1 MEKYDTVPGVK
12 RRTQKNEKLY
22 NEVQSMNI
30 DYVDINVDNAMDLS
44 LSEDNK
50 FSREGYQK
58 QRELDQIIPTSRPR
72 KPVKEY
78 EATPSEN
85 RVYDID
91 EILKMAK
98 DNNLFEDEEK
108 KRLINT
114 EYNILTKLDVGS
126 LQNEEMKKEDLRSL
140 IDDIYEKERPAK
152 PKVYSKKEED
162 RLLSE
167 LFEDDDKG
175 DLEEELDL
183 KEELSKQILDNDINE
198 EKAEESE
205 PLAVKI
211 EEKKDVSDSKVDSDK
226 DEEVKDKDDVVVNEM
241 TDDFIEEKEG
251 KGLLIAII
259 VVIILIL
266 LTCCFFVYEYFFGV

>member
-1 MEKYDTVPGVK
+1 MKARMEKYDTDTGVR
-12 RRTQKNEKLY
+12 RRTQKNERLY
-22 NEVQSMNI
+22 NEVQNMNI

-44 LSEDNK
+44 MSSDSK

-58 QRELDQIIPTSRPR
+58 QREIDQIMPTSREM

-78 EATPSEN
+78 EESPSEN

-91 EILKMAK
+91 QILKMAK
-98 DNNLFEDEEK
+98 DNKLFEDEEK

-126 LQNEEMKKEDLRSL
+126 LQNEDMKKEDLRSL
-140 IDDIYEKERPAK
+140 IDDIYDRERPSK
-152 PKVYSKKEED
+152 PKNYTKKEED

-167 LFEDDDKG
+167 LFDDDEKD
-175 DLEEELDL
+175 DLSDELDL
-183 KEELSKQILDNDINE
+183 KEDLSQKILDNKE
-198 EKAEESE
+198 EKESE
-205 PLAVKI
+205 VLAVKI
-211 EEKKDVSDSKVDSDK
+211 EEKKEEDSKKEDNDK
-226 DEEVKDKDDVVVNEM
+226 EEEKVTEM

>member
-1 MEKYDTVPGVK
+1 MKARMEKYDTVPGVK
-12 RRTQKNEKLY
+12 RRTQKNERLY

-58 QRELDQIIPTSRPR
+58 QRELDQIIPTSRSR
-72 KPVKEY
+72 KTVKEY

-140 IDDIYEKERPAK
+140 IDDIYEKERPSK

-167 LFEDDDKG
+167 LFDNDDKG
-175 DLEEELDL
+175 DLEEELS
-183 KEELSKQILDNDINE
+183 KEILDNSGSE
-198 EKAEESE
+198 EKVDDAE

-211 EEKKDVSDSKVDSDK
+211 EEKKVVSDSKVSSDE
-226 DEEVKDKDDVVVNEM
+226 EEVKDKDDVVVNEM

>member
-12 RRTQKNEKLY
+12 RRTQKNERLY

-44 LSEDNK
+44 LSEDSK

-167 LFEDDDKG
+167 LFDDDDKG

-183 KEELSKQILDNDINE
+183 KEELSKEILDNSGSE
-198 EKAEESE
+198 EKIDDAE

-211 EEKKDVSDSKVDSDK
+211 EEKKVVSDSKVSSDE
-226 DEEVKDKDDVVVNEM
+226 EEVKDKDDVVVNEM

-251 KGLLIAII
+251 KGLWIAII

>member
-12 RRTQKNEKLY
+12 RRTQKNERLY

-44 LSEDNK
+44 LSEDSK

-78 EATPSEN
+78 ESTPLEN

-140 IDDIYEKERPAK
+140 IDDIYEKERPVK

-175 DLEEELDL
+175 TLEEKLDL
-183 KEELSKQILDNDINE
+183 KEELSKEILDNSDSK
-198 EKAEESE
+198 EKADDAE

-211 EEKKDVSDSKVDSDK
+211 EEKKVVGDSEVSSDE
-226 DEEVKDKDDVVVNEM
+226 EEVKDKDDVVVNEM

>member
-1 MEKYDTVPGVK
+1 M
-12 RRTQKNEKLY
+12 
-22 NEVQSMNI
+22 
-30 DYVDINVDNAMDLS
+30 
-44 LSEDNK
+44 
-50 FSREGYQK
+50 
-58 QRELDQIIPTSRPR
+58 
-72 KPVKEY
+72 
-78 EATPSEN
+78 
-85 RVYDID
+85 YDID
-91 EILKMAK
+91 EILKIAK
-98 DNNLFEDEEK
+98 DNNLFENEEK

-140 IDDIYEKERPAK
+140 IDDIYEKERPSK

-167 LFEDDDKG
+167 LFEDDDKSNL
-175 DLEEELDL
+175 DEELDL
-183 KEELSKQILDNDINE
+183 KEELSKQILDNSVSE
-198 EKAEESE
+198 EKVEEAE

-211 EEKKDVSDSKVDSDK
+211 EEKKSVDDSKACSDEKEIK
-226 DEEVKDKDDVVVNEM
+226 DNVVNEM

-259 VVIILIL
+259 VVIVLIL